1 MTSEVAGPI
10 QRGERIEV
18 LDVLRGAAI
27 FGILIA
33 NMLVVSGYYFLTPE
47 EQAALPTAASDGI
60 VIYLIHVLLE
70 GKFYSIFSLL
80 FGIGFAVQLGRSAG
94 KGTAF
99 PALFR
104 RRLSGLLLIGL
115 VHAVFIWSGD
125 ILLLYAL
132 LGFLLIPFHRASDR
146 TLLVS
151 ALTCLALPVLI
162 YLLLLALSAGD
173 PFATMAGATAEG
185 DGPDFFATML
195 AGFRGTNWLDA
206 WKSNLMMLAGRWVD
220 LFITM
225 RFPKVF
231 GMFLLGLYL
240 GRSGVG
246 LDAGRDRGLLRRI
259 AVVGIAIGVPANLL
273 MAYLQEMGVY
283 LPASGPGLLQVVVAA
298 IGVPLL
304 ALGYA
309 ASLVLVFHS
318 AAGRRLLAP
327 LGWAGR
333 MALTNYLMHSVI
345 MVAIFYGIGLGWYG
359 RLGPMM
365 TTALALLICLVQ
377 VPLSRAWL
385 QRFQFGPVEWLWRQF
400 TYRRAIPLRRPAVPA

>member
-1 MTSEVAGPI
+1 M
-10 QRGERIEV
+10 
-18 LDVLRGAAI
+18 
-27 FGILIA
+27 
-33 NMLVVSGYYFLTPE
+33 VVH
-47 EQAALPTAASDGI
+47 
-60 VIYLIHVLLE
+60 LIHVLLE

-80 FGIGFAVQLGRSAG
+80 FGIGFAAQLGRAAG
-94 KGTAF
+94 KGIAF

-104 RRLSGLLLIGL
+104 RRLTGLFLIGL

-132 LGFLLIPFHRASDR
+132 LGFLLVPFHRASDR
-146 TLLVS
+146 TLLIS
-151 ALTCLALPVLI
+151 AVACLALPVVI
-162 YLLLLALSAGD
+162 YLLLLAIGAGD
-173 PFATMAGATAEG
+173 PFAAMEAATAEG

-195 AGFRGTNWLDA
+195 AGFRSTNWLDA

-231 GMFLLGLYL
+231 GMFLLGLYV

-246 LDAGRDRGLLRRI
+246 LQSGRDRGLLRRI
-259 AVVGIAIGVPANLL
+259 AVAGIVIGVPANLL

-283 LPASGPGLLQVVVAA
+283 LPASGLGLLQVVAA
-298 IGVPLL
+298 SIGVPLL

-318 AAGRRLLAP
+318 AAGRRFLAP

-359 RLGPMM
+359 RFGPTV

-400 TYRRAIPLRRPAVPA
+400 TYRRRMPSRRVAPA

>member
-1 MTSEVAGPI
+1 MHQSAVAPVST
-10 QRGERIEV
+10 QDRIAV

-33 NMLVVSGYYFLTPE
+33 NMTVVSGYVFLRPE
-47 EQAALPTAASDGI
+47 EQAALSTAATDG
-60 VIYLIHVLLE
+60 VVTQLIHVLLE

-80 FGIGFAVQLGRSAG
+80 FGIGFAVQLGRAAG
-94 KGTAF
+94 KGIAF
-99 PALFR
+99 PALVR
-104 RRLSGLLLIGL
+104 RRLTGLFLIGL

-132 LGFLLIPFHRASDR
+132 LGFLLVPFHTAGDR

-151 ALTCLALPVLI
+151 ALTCLALPVLV
-162 YLLLLALSAGD
+162 YLLLLALGAGD
-173 PFATMAGATAEG
+173 PFAAMEGAAEG
-185 DGPDFFATML
+185 EGPDFFATLL
-195 AGFRGTNWLDA
+195 AGFRGDNWLDA
-206 WKSNLMMLAGRWVD
+206 WKANLIMLAGRWVD

-240 GRSGVG
+240 GRSGIG
-246 LDAGRDRGLLRRI
+246 LDAGRDRGRLRRVAVLGI
-259 AVVGIAIGVPANLL
+259 AVGVPANVL
-273 MAYLQEMGVY
+273 MTYLQAMGVY
-283 LPASGPGLLQVVVAA
+283 LPASGLGLLQVVAA
-298 IGVPLL
+298 AVGVPLL

-309 ASLVLVFHS
+309 AALAWLFAS
-318 AAGRRLLAP
+318 AAGQRLLAP

-345 MVAIFYGIGLGWYG
+345 MVAIFYGIGLGWFG
-359 RLGPMM
+359 RLGPTV
-365 TTALALLICLVQ
+365 TTALALLICLIQ

-400 TYRRAIPLRRPAVPA
+400 TYRRAIPLRRPMVAA

>member
-1 MTSEVAGPI
+1 MTTEQAGPI
-10 QRGERIEV
+10 QHGERIEV

-33 NMLVVSGYYFLTPE
+33 NMLGVSGYFFLRPE
-47 EQAALPTAASDGI
+47 EQAALPTAASDG
-60 VIYLIHVLLE
+60 VVVHLVHVLLE

-94 KGTAF
+94 KGIAV
-99 PALFR
+99 PALYR
-104 RRLSGLLLIGL
+104 RRLTGLLLIGL

-132 LGFLLIPFHRASDR
+132 LGFLLVPFHRASDR
-146 TLLVS
+146 TLLVG
-151 ALTCLALPVLI
+151 AVTCLALPVLI
-162 YLLLLALSAGD
+162 YLLLLALGAGD
-173 PFATMAGATAEG
+173 PFAAMEAATSDG
-185 DGPDFFATML
+185 DGPDFFATLL
-195 AGFRGTNWLDA
+195 AGFRSSNWLEA
-206 WKSNLMMLAGRWVD
+206 WRSNLMMLAGRWVD
-220 LFITM
+220 LFISM

-240 GRSGVG
+240 GRSRIG

-259 AVVGIAIGVPANLL
+259 AVLGIAIGVPANLL
-273 MAYLQEMGVY
+273 MAQLQEMGVY
-283 LPASGPGLLQVVVAA
+283 LPASGLGLLQVVVAS

-304 ALGYA
+304 ALGYTA
-309 ASLVLVFHS
+309 VLVLAFRS
-318 AAGRRLLAP
+318 GIGGRLLGP

-345 MVAIFYGIGLGWYG
+345 MVAIFYGIGLGWHG
-359 RLGPMM
+359 RIGPTV
-365 TTALALLICLVQ
+365 TTILALLICLVQ

-400 TYRRAIPLRRPAVPA
+400 TYRRAIPLRRPIAPA